1 MNFCVG
7 FEALQEKTIGEVQ
20 GIESDYSE
28 LQKLEVNGFNFDT
41 SKKTLVKPKS
51 ENNNYAE
58 NLIEEI
64 KNEREN

>member
-7 FEALQEKTIGEVQ
+7 FEALQEKTIEEVQ
-20 GIESDYSE
+20 EIESDYSE
-28 LQKLEVNGFNFDT
+28 LQRLEVNGFNFDT

-58 NLIEEI
+58 NLVDEV
-64 KNEREN
+64 NEK